1 MSQLYWITPPPPRRA
16 EFMLWVRPRGGLR
29 LLRSDLEQVAAL
41 ASRGWWRTRRRR
53 EVVAKWIRGLR
64 EPER

>member
-1 MSQLYWITPPPPRRA
+1 MSQLYWMTPPPPRRA

-29 LLRSDLEQVAAL
+29 LLRSDLEQVAASV
-41 ASRGWWRTRRRR
+41 SRGCRTRRR